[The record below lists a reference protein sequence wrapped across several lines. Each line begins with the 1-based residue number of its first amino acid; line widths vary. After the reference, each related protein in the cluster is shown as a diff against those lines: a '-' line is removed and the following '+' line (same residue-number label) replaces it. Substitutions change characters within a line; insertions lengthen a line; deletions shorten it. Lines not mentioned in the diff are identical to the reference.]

1 MLLERVHIL
10 GVPFVNTTRKQFVE
24 TLHQHIQQKEKAF
37 VVTANPEIVMKANTD
52 LHYKKIIQQA
62 DYITADGIGV
72 VKAGQLLNTP
82 LPERVTGYELM
93 IDLLALANERAYRV
107 YLLGAAE
114 ETLQKTIKNMQHTY
128 PKVKLVGS
136 HHGFFDW
143 NSSHIQQEIEEKK
156 PDLIFVALGVPR
168 QEQWIA
174 EHIETFEKGIFIG
187 VGGSFDVIAGTVK
200 RAPVA
205 WQKANL
211 EWLYRIIKQPSRL
224 KRSLALPR
232 FALKVLWQKVKG
244 SS

>member
-24 TLHQHIQQKEKAF
+24 TLHQHILQKEKAF